1 MKYYNAFLQNL
12 VLRRWTVLFML
23 AGILFLFRSLMTI
36 LLLTFIFT
44 YLIYRLVLL
53 LHRKSHLPIKLTS
66 ILTYSLIVFILYL
79 VATNY
84 VPIII
89 KQSVQLVNSVADFY
103 QRTDSNNELIEYVL
117 NLLQTSEYIQKL
129 QSGVLVVI
137 NYLYNFGEL
146 ALTVLISFLLSFF
159 FMIDNKKT
167 VAFSRLFLQG
177 RGAWFFEDV
186 YYLGAKFTRAF
197 GNVIETQLV
206 IVE

>member
-23 AGILFLFRSLMTI
+23 AGILFLFRSMMTI

-53 LHRKSHLPIKLTS
+53 LHRKSRLPIKLTS

-137 NYLYNFGEL
+137 N
-146 ALTVLISFLLSFF
+146 
-159 FMIDNKKT
+159 
-167 VAFSRLFLQG
+167 
-177 RGAWFFEDV
+177 
-186 YYLGAKFTRAF
+186 
-197 GNVIETQLV
+197 
-206 IVE
+206 